1 MTKYCFTVMQYMLAG
16 EESRL
21 GFKDYWK
28 NDFLARHTHAGRV
41 CLETTKTLF
50 VIGLCFAV
58 TKGISLL

>member
-1 MTKYCFTVMQYMLAG
+1 MQYMLAG

-28 NDFLARHTHAGRV
+28 NDFLARHTPAGRI

-50 VIGLCFAV
+50 VIGFCFAV